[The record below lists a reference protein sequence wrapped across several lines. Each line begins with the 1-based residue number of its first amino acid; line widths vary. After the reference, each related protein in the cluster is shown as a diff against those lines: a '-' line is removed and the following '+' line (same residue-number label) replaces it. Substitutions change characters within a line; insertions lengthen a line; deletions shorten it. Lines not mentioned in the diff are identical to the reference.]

1 MAPDDIVMTGELAG
15 ALRERV
21 IIETRLDNRDSLAG
35 ARGKYAYSGEAWV
48 SMMPLVPG
56 NLTLADAQSAMPRW
70 QVTMRKREG
79 IDPRV
84 RLTWR
89 GRYLAVRSVIS
100 DPREPAYLIATCEEI
115 R

>member
-1 MAPDDIVMTGELAG
+1 L
-15 ALRERV
+15 
-21 IIETRLDNRDSLAG
+21 
-35 ARGKYAYSGEAWV
+35 
-48 SMMPLVPG
+48 
-56 NLTLADAQSAMPRW
+56 SAMPRW

-89 GRYLAVRSVIS
+89 GKYLAVRQVVS
-100 DPREPAYLIATCEEI
+100 DPREPAYLIATCEEV

>member
-1 MAPDDIVMTGELAG
+1 MSGELTG
-15 ALRERV
+15 TLRERV
-21 IIETRLDNRDSLAG
+21 IIETRLDNRDAIGG
-35 ARGKYAYSGEAWV
+35 ARGKYAYAGEAWV
-48 SMMPLVPG
+48 SLMPLVPAE
-56 NLTLADAQSAMPRW
+56 LTQADSLSAMPRW

-89 GRYLAVRSVIS
+89 GRYLAVRQVIS
-100 DPREPAYLIATCEEI
+100 DPREPAHMVLTCQEI

>member
-1 MAPDDIVMTGELAG
+1 MAQDEAVMSGEFAG
-15 ALRERV
+15 SLRERV
-21 IIETRLDNRDSLAG
+21 LIETRVGNRDGLGG
-35 ARGKYAYSGEAWV
+35 ASGKYAYSGEAWAAF
-48 SMMPLVPG
+48 MPLVPG
-56 NLTLADAQSAMPRW
+56 DLTLADARSSMPRW

-89 GRYLAVRSVIS
+89 GKYLAVRQVVS
-100 DPREPAYLIATCEEI
+100 DPREPAQMILTCEEI

>member
-1 MAPDDIVMTGELAG
+1 MAPDEIVMSGELAG
-15 ALRERV
+15 TLRERV
-21 IIETRLDNRDSLAG
+21 IIETRVDTRDTLGG

-56 NLTLADAQSAMPRW
+56 DLTQADALSANPRW

-84 RLTWR
+84 RFTWR
-89 GRYLAVRSVIS
+89 SRYLAVRQVIS
-100 DPREPAYLIATCEEI
+100 DPREPAYMIVTCQEI

>member
-1 MAPDDIVMTGELAG
+1 MNGELAG
-15 ALRERV
+15 TLRERV
-21 IIETRLDNRDSLAG
+21 IIETRLGNRDALGG
-35 ARGKYAYSGEAWV
+35 AKGNYAYSGEAWAAF
-48 SMMPLVPG
+48 MPLVPSD
-56 NLTLADAQSAMPRW
+56 LTLADARSAMPRW

-89 GRYLAVRSVIS
+89 GKYLAVRQVVS
-100 DPREPAYLIATCEEI
+100 DPREPAHMVLTCEEM